1 MDFKVPPQNMEAEES
16 ILCGCLTY
24 QEIADEAVE
33 LLTPADFYKP
43 AHSLIFSEIRAM
55 KASGKPVDLV
65 TVTHSLTE
73 RGLIERAGG
82 VSYLSELLSAPVP
95 VNVPYYASMV
105 KSAAVL
111 RETISL
117 CHSVA
122 GQCFDG
128 GKAPAEI
135 IAELQSKS
143 LSLGAESID
152 DFTPMSELSKQSLDR
167 YESLRT
173 SQSGRFIKTGFSL
186 LDSMTGGF
194 RGSSLI
200 ILAARPGIG
209 KTAMMCNMVEN
220 MSRAGVKIGV
230 FELEMD
236 KESLDD
242 RWNASLADINTV
254 RLTST
259 QKLDS
264 DEWGRLVEVAGRKS
278 QWPVWIDDTGGMS
291 VGEICRRARKMK
303 RLGCQII
310 FIDQLSFIRGDKKKS
325 VFEVN
330 TENVEALGQLKK
342 ELRMP
347 VVLLAQLNRE
357 LEKRGGEKKPILSDL
372 KNTGMLE
379 EAADMVLLGYR
390 RFPYTKLETDEH
402 HAEWELAK
410 NRGGPT
416 MNMEMVWMPKQARFG
431 NIENFHNG
439 VRN

>member
-1 MDFKVPPQNMEAEES
+1 MNFKVPPQNIEAEES
-16 ILCGCLTY
+16 LLSGCLTY
-24 QEIADEAVE
+24 QEITDEVVE
-33 LLTPADFYKP
+33 LLMPSDFYKP
-43 AHSLIFSEIRAM
+43 SHSLIFSEIRNM
-55 KASGKPVDLV
+55 KSSGKPVDLV
-65 TVTHSLTE
+65 TVSSSLTE
-73 RGLIERAGG
+73 RGLIEKVGG
-82 VSYLSELLSAPVP
+82 VSYLSSLLLAPVP
-95 VNVPYYASMV
+95 VNVPYYAEMV
-105 KSAAVL
+105 KNAAVL

-117 CHSVA
+117 CHSVV
-122 GQCFDG
+122 GQCFNC
-128 GKAPAEI
+128 GKSPAEI
-135 IAELQSKS
+135 ISDLQSKA
-143 LSLGAESID
+143 LSLGAESVD
-152 DFTPMSELSKQSLDR
+152 YFTPMSELSLQSIER
-167 YESLRT
+167 YQDLRT
-173 SQSGRFIKTGFSL
+173 SARGRFIKTGFNI
-186 LDSMTGGF
+186 LDHMTGGF

-209 KTAMMCNMVEN
+209 KTAMMCNMIEN
-220 MSRAGVKIGV
+220 MSRQGVSVGV

-242 RWNASLADINTV
+242 RWNASLANINTV

-259 QKLDS
+259 QKLED
-264 DEWGRLVEVAGRKS
+264 DEWQRLNAVADKKS
-278 QWPVWIDDTGGMS
+278 KWPVWIDDTGGMS

-342 ELRMP
+342 ELRIP

-357 LEKRGGEKKPILSDL
+357 LEKRSGEKKPILSDL

-379 EAADMVLLGYR
+379 EAADMVLLGFR
-390 RFPYTKLETDEH
+390 RYPYTKLEDDEY

-416 MNMEMVWMPKQARFG
+416 MNMEMVWIPKQARFG
-431 NIENFHNG
+431 NIETHHNG
-439 VRN
+439 GSN